1 MGAAGAGKSRIGSA
15 LAAALGLP
23 FLEGDA
29 FHPPENVAQ
38 MAAGIPLTDETRR
51 PWLLAL
57 ASQLRDARAS
67 GCGGVLACSALK
79 RSYRDL
85 LRDGDESIRFIL
97 LTADVAL
104 LRERLAQRPGHFMPA
119 TLLDSQLA
127 TLERPDADERTWT
140 FDARQSPEMIVSE
153 IVARLARDAA
163 GADA

>member
-38 MAAGIPLTDETRR
+38 MAAGVPLTDATRR
-51 PWLLAL
+51 PWLLSL
-57 ASQLRDARAS
+57 ATQLRDARAS
-67 GCGGVLACSALK
+67 RRGGVLACSALK

-97 LTADVAL
+97 LTGDVAL
-104 LRERLAQRPGHFMPA
+104 LRERLAGRTGHYMPA
-119 TLLDSQLA
+119 ALLDSQLA
-127 TLERPDADERTWT
+127 TLELPDADERAWT
-140 FDARQSPEMIVSE
+140 FDARESPEMIVSA
-153 IVARLARDAA
+153 IVERLTRDDAE
-163 GADA
+163 ADA